1 MKFDILSEDEI
12 VSKICEL
19 NPNFKKK
26 TTILSTNN
34 ENDSNHRAEPNDIKK
49 EPTKQPHQ
57 NEPNGNGGYFKTDT
71 DLDLKDKIEQLK
83 RVKQEQERQ
92 FRTQQAQMQAE
103 HRHQQQEHEKQL
115 KLKLQS
121 NSNAIQLQLNLNH
134 KQQQKQQQIQ
144 HQQNAR
150 FQQQQHQQ
158 KLKTEMIEAKR
169 IEKCLQ
175 RERKTRE
182 KWFEYIMSREQQ
194 SAAQSAQILPAD
206 SESHTHP
213 FEPIDDMQEKHL
225 KPMPELKQLHISDEQ
240 TVSLPLPANIDL
252 TSIALD
258 WVGDSLQVI
267 EFLSTFGEKLKESI
281 EGESSESATNSSAQ
295 GQSEEVAI
303 FQFSSMISNI
313 DSFRCGL
320 ENKSEKLRKET
331 TYLIQFLLK
340 AAINNT
346 NSSSAEL
353 DNSSSSTSTDAG
365 SSDLGNYI

>member
-19 NPNFKKK
+19 NPNFKMK

-34 ENDSNHRAEPNDIKK
+34 ENEPKSDAKKDNIKK
-49 EPTKQPHQ
+49 EPA
-57 NEPNGNGGYFKTDT
+57 NEPNANANANGYFKADT

-121 NSNAIQLQLNLNH
+121 NSSAIQLQLNLSL
-134 KQQQKQQQIQ
+134 KQQQKQQQLQ

-158 KLKTEMIEAKR
+158 KLKTDLIEAKR

-194 SAAQSAQILPAD
+194 SAQLLPAD
-206 SESHTHP
+206 SEAHTRP

-225 KPMPELKQLHISDEQ
+225 KPMPELKQLHVSEER
-240 TVSLPLPANIDL
+240 TVSLPLPANLDV
-252 TSIALD
+252 TSLALD
-258 WVGDSLQVI
+258 WLGDSLQVV

-281 EGESSESATNSSAQ
+281 EGESCESAAGASAQ
-295 GQSEEVAI
+295 AQSDEVAV
-303 FQFSSMISNI
+303 FQFSSMISSI

-353 DNSSSSTSTDAG
+353 DNSSSSTSTDAAF
-365 SSDLGNYI
+365 SSDLGNYIILN